1 MQRILK
7 IIYLYKQF
15 SVNQTSIILV
25 SNILKVYVALVNAG
39 QNVFN
44 EMN

>member
-7 IIYLYKQF
+7 IIYLHKQF

-39 QNVFN
+39 QNVFK